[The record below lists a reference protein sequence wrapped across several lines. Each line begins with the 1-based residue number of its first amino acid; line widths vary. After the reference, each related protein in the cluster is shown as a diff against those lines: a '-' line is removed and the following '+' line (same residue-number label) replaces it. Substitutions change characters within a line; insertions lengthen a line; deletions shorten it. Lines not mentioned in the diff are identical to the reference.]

1 MKHPNKANSLGRQKR
16 CSFLTPPLPPV
27 IGSDG
32 VDASRHAI
40 AADSIRLLSG
50 ASRLPSSGFTRQ
62 NLFMTPAG
70 SCPDFA
76 GDPQR
81 TSQLELGANTFFA
94 I

>member
-1 MKHPNKANSLGRQKR
+1 
-16 CSFLTPPLPPV
+16 
-27 IGSDG
+27 

-62 NLFMTPAG
+62 NLGMTPAD

-81 TSQLELGANTFFA
+81 YSRHDVAFLYVISTVF

>member
-1 MKHPNKANSLGRQKR
+1 
-16 CSFLTPPLPPV
+16 
-27 IGSDG
+27 

-81 TSQLELGANTFFA
+81 YA
-94 I
+94 